1 MSSPA
6 PTPTPPTGSPTP
18 SPHATPPAAGAT
30 DEPQAPPATHAS
42 PATHTVRAAEP
53 ANPAGTANPANRADP
68 VSPVRTAKPVDA
80 AEERRQRRFA
90 LIGGSL
96 GNLVEWYDWFIYA
109 SFAIYFAD
117 SFFPGD
123 NPTTKLMNTA
133 GIFAVGFL
141 MRPVGGWVLGRAADR
156 HGRKS
161 ALTLTVTMM
170 SVAALLIAI
179 APTYDQAGYGGAL
192 VLLLA
197 RLLQGM
203 SIGGEYAASATYLTE
218 ASARHRRGLGSS
230 FQYVSMTCGQLLGLG
245 ILITL
250 QHTLT
255 KGQLESWGWRIPFL
269 LGTVFAV
276 VVYWLRRR
284 LTETQAFQEKSVD
297 GPDDGAGTLKVLWQ
311 HRRQAGLV
319 MALTLGGTVA
329 YYTYTTYLTKYL
341 IGSAGMPKN
350 TATLVSFT
358 ALAVFAVL
366 QPFAGALSDRIG
378 RRPLLIT
385 FAVGC
390 TVGTYPIMTAL
401 GSASS
406 YWPALGLSLI
416 ALVVV
421 TGYTSINAAVKAEL
435 FPTRVRAL
443 GVALPYAI
451 ANALFGGTAEY
462 VALWFKNSGHESM
475 FFWYVSG
482 CALVSLVT
490 YLLMP
495 DTRNVALSRAEE
507 AADDPSPTET
517 SHPADALAPGGAATT
532 AAPTAEAVAT
542 EAATAEAKAKAEIGG
557 LRSAGAP

>member
-1 MSSPA
+1 MSASAVSP
-6 PTPTPPTGSPTP
+6 GSPSGPPPGAASRTASGTP
-18 SPHATPPAAGAT
+18 SG
-30 DEPQAPPATHAS
+30 D
-42 PATHTVRAAEP
+42 
-53 ANPAGTANPANRADP
+53 
-68 VSPVRTAKPVDA
+68 
-80 AEERRQRRFA
+80 ERRRRRLA
-90 LIGGSL
+90 LVGGSL
-96 GNLVEWYDWFIYA
+96 GNLVEWYDWFVYA
-109 SFAIYFAD
+109 SFALYFAD
-117 SFFPGD
+117 SFFPGG
-123 NPTTKLMNTA
+123 NETAKLMNTA

-141 MRPVGGWVLGRAADR
+141 MRPVGGWILGRAADR

-170 SVAALLIAI
+170 SVAALLIAV
-179 APTYDQAGYGGAL
+179 APTYGQAGPFGAV

-197 RLLQGM
+197 RLLQGL

-218 ASARHRRGLGSS
+218 ASARNRRGLGSS

-255 KGQLESWGWRIPFL
+255 KQQLGSWGWRIPFI
-269 LGTVFAV
+269 LGAVFALV
-276 VVYWLRRR
+276 VFWLRRR
-284 LTETQAFQEKSVD
+284 LEETDAFKEA
-297 GPDDGAGTLKVLWQ
+297 GAHDDSARGSLKALWE

-341 IGSAGMPKN
+341 VTSAGMNKN

-358 ALAVFAVL
+358 ALTVFAVL
-366 QPFAGALSDRIG
+366 QPFAGMLSDRIG

-406 YWPALGLSLI
+406 YWSALGLSLL
-416 ALVVV
+416 ALVIV

-443 GVALPYAI
+443 GVALPYAV

-462 VALWFKNSGHESM
+462 VALWFKDAGHEKA

-490 YLLMP
+490 YVLMP
-495 DTRNVALSRAEE
+495 DTRNAALTRAEE
-507 AADDPSPTET
+507 E
-517 SHPADALAPGGAATT
+517 GAGEAGK
-532 AAPTAEAVAT
+532 APTAA
-542 EAATAEAKAKAEIGG
+542 
-557 LRSAGAP
+557 AGAAR

>member
-1 MSSPA
+1 MPGS
-6 PTPTPPTGSPTP
+6 TPQ
-18 SPHATPPAAGAT
+18 
-30 DEPQAPPATHAS
+30 DL
-42 PATHTVRAAEP
+42 
-53 ANPAGTANPANRADP
+53 
-68 VSPVRTAKPVDA
+68 
-80 AEERRQRRFA
+80 RRKRRLA
-90 LIGGSL
+90 LVGGSL
-96 GNLVEWYDWFIYA
+96 GNLVEWYDWFVYA

-123 NPTTKLMNTA
+123 NPTTQLMNTA

-170 SVAALLIAI
+170 SVAALLIAA
-179 APTYDQAGYGGAL
+179 APTYGQAGYFGAV

-218 ASARHRRGLGSS
+218 ASARNRRGLGSS

-245 ILITL
+245 MLITM

-255 KGQLESWGWRIPFL
+255 TAQLESWGWRIPFL
-269 LGTVFAV
+269 LGAFFAV
-276 VVYWLRRR
+276 VVFWLRRR
-284 LTETQAFQEKSVD
+284 LQETDAFAEEASAEGGHD
-297 GPDDGAGTLKVLWQ
+297 ARGTLKALWQ

-341 IGSAGMPKN
+341 VGSAGMAKT

-358 ALAVFAVL
+358 ALALFAVL
-366 QPFAGALSDRIG
+366 QPFAGMLSDRIG

-406 YWPALGLSLI
+406 YWSALGLSLL
-416 ALVVV
+416 ALVIV

-435 FPTRVRAL
+435 FPTRIRAL

-462 VALWFKNSGHESM
+462 VALWFKDSGHETG

-482 CALVSLVT
+482 CALISLVT
-490 YLLMP
+490 YVLMP
-495 DTRNVALSRAEE
+495 DTRDAVLSRVEAEAE
-507 AADDPSPTET
+507 ADSAQGRASAADPVD
-517 SHPADALAPGGAATT
+517 
-532 AAPTAEAVAT
+532 VV
-542 EAATAEAKAKAEIGG
+542 
-557 LRSAGAP
+557 R

>member
-1 MSSPA
+1 MSSSVVMPA
-6 PTPTPPTGSPTP
+6 QPPG
-18 SPHATPPAAGAT
+18 
-30 DEPQAPPATHAS
+30 D
-42 PATHTVRAAEP
+42 
-53 ANPAGTANPANRADP
+53 
-68 VSPVRTAKPVDA
+68 
-80 AEERRQRRFA
+80 ERRKRRLA
-90 LIGGSL
+90 LVGGSL
-96 GNLVEWYDWFIYA
+96 GNLVEWYDWFVYA

-117 SFFPGD
+117 SFFPND
-123 NPTTKLMNTA
+123 NPTTQLMNTA

-141 MRPVGGWVLGRAADR
+141 MRPVGGWILGRAADR

-170 SVAALLIAI
+170 SVAALLIAV
-179 APTYDQAGYGGAL
+179 APTYGQAGYFGAL

-218 ASARHRRGLGSS
+218 ASARNRRGLGSS

-255 KGQLESWGWRIPFL
+255 TAQLESWGWRLPFVIGAL
-269 LGTVFAV
+269 FAV
-276 VVYWLRRR
+276 VVFWLRRR
-284 LTETQAFQEKSVD
+284 LQETDAFKEESASAET
-297 GPDDGAGTLKVLWQ
+297 GGEAHDDSTRGTLRALWQ
-311 HRRQAGLV
+311 YRRQAGLV

-341 IGSAGMPKN
+341 VGSAGMEKT

-358 ALAVFAVL
+358 ALTLFAVL
-366 QPFAGALSDRIG
+366 QPFAGMLSDRIG

-406 YWPALGLSLI
+406 YWSALGLSLL
-416 ALVVV
+416 ALVII

-462 VALWFKNSGHESM
+462 VALWFKNSGHETM

-482 CALVSLVT
+482 CALISLVT
-490 YLLMP
+490 YVLMP
-495 DTRNVALSRAEE
+495 DTRNAALSRAEAEADGDGDGDGDGKDDPGRSAVAPAE
-507 AADDPSPTET
+507 AA
-517 SHPADALAPGGAATT
+517 
-532 AAPTAEAVAT
+532 
-542 EAATAEAKAKAEIGG
+542 
-557 LRSAGAP
+557 R

>member
-1 MSSPA
+1 MPSSTALPA
-6 PTPTPPTGSPTP
+6 PPPPL
-18 SPHATPPAAGAT
+18 PPQ
-30 DEPQAPPATHAS
+30 D
-42 PATHTVRAAEP
+42 
-53 ANPAGTANPANRADP
+53 ADLRRKR
-68 VSPVRTAKPVDA
+68 RT
-80 AEERRQRRFA
+80 A

-96 GNLVEWYDWFIYA
+96 GNLVEWYDWFVYA

-123 NPTTKLMNTA
+123 NPTTQLMNTA

-141 MRPVGGWVLGRAADR
+141 MRPVGGWILGRAADR
-156 HGRKS
+156 RGRKS

-170 SVAALLIAI
+170 SVAALLIAV
-179 APTYDQAGYGGAL
+179 APTYGQAGYFGAL

-218 ASARHRRGLGSS
+218 ASARNRRGLGSS

-245 ILITL
+245 ILITM

-255 KGQLESWGWRIPFL
+255 TAQLESWGWRIPFV
-269 LGTVFAV
+269 LGALFAV
-276 VVYWLRRR
+276 VVFWLRRR
-284 LTETQAFQEKSVD
+284 LQETDAFTEQASQGED
-297 GPDDGAGTLKVLWQ
+297 AADDSTRGTLKVLWQ

-341 IGSAGMPKN
+341 VGSAGMAKT

-358 ALAVFAVL
+358 ALTLFAVL
-366 QPFAGALSDRIG
+366 QPFAGMLSDRIG

-406 YWPALGLSLI
+406 YWSALGLSLL
-416 ALVVV
+416 ALVIV

-462 VALWFKNSGHESM
+462 VALWFKSGGHEKL

-495 DTRNVALSRAEE
+495 DTRGAALSSAEAE
-507 AADDPSPTET
+507 
-517 SHPADALAPGGAATT
+517 ADAEAGAGARPDAGGSRAPSVGAA
-532 AAPTAEAVAT
+532 
-542 EAATAEAKAKAEIGG
+542 
-557 LRSAGAP
+557 R

>member
-1 MSSPA
+1 MPA
-6 PTPTPPTGSPTP
+6 Q
-18 SPHATPPAAGAT
+18 PPA
-30 DEPQAPPATHAS
+30 D
-42 PATHTVRAAEP
+42 
-53 ANPAGTANPANRADP
+53 
-68 VSPVRTAKPVDA
+68 
-80 AEERRQRRFA
+80 ERRKRRLA
-90 LIGGSL
+90 LVGGSL
-96 GNLVEWYDWFIYA
+96 GNLVEWYDWFVYA

-123 NPTTKLMNTA
+123 NPTTQLMNTA

-141 MRPVGGWVLGRAADR
+141 MRPVGGWILGRAADR

-170 SVAALLIAI
+170 SVAALLIAV
-179 APTYDQAGYGGAL
+179 APTYGQAGYFGAL

-218 ASARHRRGLGSS
+218 ASARNRRGLGSS

-255 KGQLESWGWRIPFL
+255 TAQLESWGWRLPFV
-269 LGTVFAV
+269 LGALFAV
-276 VVYWLRRR
+276 IVFWLRRR
-284 LTETQAFQEKSVD
+284 LQETDAFKEESASAEAGGEVH
-297 GPDDGAGTLKVLWQ
+297 DDSTRGTLKALWQ
-311 HRRQAGLV
+311 YRRQAGLV

-341 IGSAGMPKN
+341 VGSAGMEKT

-358 ALAVFAVL
+358 ALTLFAVL
-366 QPFAGALSDRIG
+366 QPFAGMLSDRIG

-406 YWPALGLSLI
+406 YWSALGLSLL
-416 ALVVV
+416 ALVIV

-462 VALWFKNSGHESM
+462 VALWFKNSGHETM

-482 CALVSLVT
+482 CALISLVT
-490 YLLMP
+490 YVLMP
-495 DTRNVALSRAEE
+495 DTRNAALSRAEAEADGEGDGKGDQGRSATAPAE
-507 AADDPSPTET
+507 AA
-517 SHPADALAPGGAATT
+517 H
-532 AAPTAEAVAT
+532 
-542 EAATAEAKAKAEIGG
+542 
-557 LRSAGAP
+557 

>member
-1 MSSPA
+1 MSPSAVAPGSQPGPSPA
-6 PTPTPPTGSPTP
+6 PP
-18 SPHATPPAAGAT
+18 SV
-30 DEPQAPPATHAS
+30 DE
-42 PATHTVRAAEP
+42 R
-53 ANPAGTANPANRADP
+53 
-68 VSPVRTAKPVDA
+68 K
-80 AEERRQRRFA
+80 RRRLA
-90 LIGGSL
+90 LVGGSL
-96 GNLVEWYDWFIYA
+96 GNLVEWYDWFVYA

-123 NPTTKLMNTA
+123 NPTTQLMNTA

-141 MRPVGGWVLGRAADR
+141 MRPVGGWILGRAADR

-170 SVAALLIAI
+170 SVAALLIAV
-179 APTYDQAGYGGAL
+179 APTYGQAGYFGAL

-218 ASARHRRGLGSS
+218 ASARNRRGLGSS

-245 ILITL
+245 ILITM

-255 KGQLESWGWRIPFL
+255 IAQLESWGWRIPFV
-269 LGTVFAV
+269 LGALFAV
-276 VVYWLRRR
+276 VVFWLRRR
-284 LTETQAFQEKSVD
+284 LQETDAFQEEAASGED
-297 GPDDGAGTLKVLWQ
+297 AHDDSTRGTLKALWQ
-311 HRRQAGLV
+311 YRRQAGLV

-341 IGSAGMPKN
+341 VGSAGMPKT

-358 ALAVFAVL
+358 ALTLFAVL
-366 QPFAGALSDRIG
+366 QPFAGMLSDRIG

-406 YWPALGLSLI
+406 YWSALGLSLL
-416 ALVVV
+416 ALVII

-462 VALWFKNSGHESM
+462 VALWFKNSGHETM

-482 CALVSLVT
+482 CALISLVT
-490 YLLMP
+490 YVLMP
-495 DTRNVALSRAEE
+495 DTRDAALSRAE
-507 AADDPSPTET
+507 AG
-517 SHPADALAPGGAATT
+517 ADADRAG
-532 AAPTAEAVAT
+532 AEAV
-542 EAATAEAKAKAEIGG
+542 
-557 LRSAGAP
+557 R

>member
-1 MSSPA
+1 MSSSA
-6 PTPTPPTGSPTP
+6 VTHGSP
-18 SPHATPPAAGAT
+18 H
-30 DEPQAPPATHAS
+30 
-42 PATHTVRAAEP
+42 R
-53 ANPAGTANPANRADP
+53 
-68 VSPVRTAKPVDA
+68 
-80 AEERRQRRFA
+80 EERARRRLA

-96 GNLVEWYDWFIYA
+96 GNLVEWYDWFVYA

-123 NPTTKLMNTA
+123 NPTTQLLNTA

-141 MRPVGGWVLGRAADR
+141 MRPVGGWILGRAADR

-170 SVAALLIAI
+170 SVAALMIAV
-179 APTYDQAGYGGAL
+179 APTYGQAGYFGAL

-197 RLLQGM
+197 RLLQGL

-218 ASARHRRGLGSS
+218 ASARDRRGLGSS

-245 ILITL
+245 ILITM

-255 KGQLESWGWRIPFL
+255 AAQLSSWGWRIPFV
-269 LGTVFAV
+269 LGALFAV
-276 VVYWLRRR
+276 VVFWLRRR
-284 LTETQAFQEKSVD
+284 LQETDAFKEESAESEE
-297 GPDDGAGTLKVLWQ
+297 GGAHDDSPRGSLKALWQ

-341 IGSAGMPKN
+341 VGSAGLPKT

-358 ALAVFAVL
+358 ALALFAVL
-366 QPFAGALSDRIG
+366 QPFAGMLSDRIG

-390 TVGTYPIMTAL
+390 TLGTYPIMTAL
-401 GSASS
+401 GSADS
-406 YWPALGLSLI
+406 YWPALGLSLL
-416 ALVVV
+416 ALVIV

-462 VALWFKNSGHESM
+462 VALWFKSGGHEKM

-495 DTRNVALSRAEE
+495 DTRDAALSRAEAAE
-507 AADDPSPTET
+507 AGA
-517 SHPADALAPGGAATT
+517 AGGGAAS
-532 AAPTAEAVAT
+532 
-542 EAATAEAKAKAEIGG
+542 AKAG
-557 LRSAGAP
+557 AGAAR

>member
-1 MSSPA
+1 MPA
-6 PTPTPPTGSPTP
+6 Q
-18 SPHATPPAAGAT
+18 PPA
-30 DEPQAPPATHAS
+30 D
-42 PATHTVRAAEP
+42 
-53 ANPAGTANPANRADP
+53 
-68 VSPVRTAKPVDA
+68 
-80 AEERRQRRFA
+80 ERRKRRLA
-90 LIGGSL
+90 LVGGSL
-96 GNLVEWYDWFIYA
+96 GNLVEWYDWFVYA

-123 NPTTKLMNTA
+123 NPTTQLMNTA

-141 MRPVGGWVLGRAADR
+141 MRPVGGWILGRAADR

-170 SVAALLIAI
+170 SVAALLIAV
-179 APTYDQAGYGGAL
+179 APTYGQAGYFGAL

-218 ASARHRRGLGSS
+218 ASARNRRGLGSS

-255 KGQLESWGWRIPFL
+255 TAQLESWGWRLPFV
-269 LGTVFAV
+269 LGALFAV
-276 VVYWLRRR
+276 IVFWLRRR
-284 LTETQAFQEKSVD
+284 LQETDAFKEESASAEA
-297 GPDDGAGTLKVLWQ
+297 GGEAHDDSTRGTLKALWQ
-311 HRRQAGLV
+311 YRRQAGLV

-341 IGSAGMPKN
+341 VGSAGMEKT

-358 ALAVFAVL
+358 ALTLFAVL
-366 QPFAGALSDRIG
+366 QPFAGMLSDRIG

-406 YWPALGLSLI
+406 YWSALGLSLL
-416 ALVVV
+416 ALVIV

-462 VALWFKNSGHESM
+462 VALWFKNSGHETM

-482 CALVSLVT
+482 CALISLVT
-490 YLLMP
+490 YVLMP
-495 DTRNVALSRAEE
+495 DTRNAALSRAEAEADGEGDGKGGGKGDQGRSAAAPAE
-507 AADDPSPTET
+507 AA
-517 SHPADALAPGGAATT
+517 H
-532 AAPTAEAVAT
+532 
-542 EAATAEAKAKAEIGG
+542 
-557 LRSAGAP
+557 

>member
-1 MSSPA
+1 MSSSTV
-6 PTPTPPTGSPTP
+6 TP
-18 SPHATPPAAGAT
+18 
-30 DEPQAPPATHAS
+30 AS
-42 PATHTVRAAEP
+42 PP
-53 ANPAGTANPANRADP
+53 PGD
-68 VSPVRTAKPVDA
+68 
-80 AEERRQRRFA
+80 ERGKRRLA
-90 LIGGSL
+90 LVGGSL
-96 GNLVEWYDWFIYA
+96 GNLVEWYDWFVYA

-123 NPTTKLMNTA
+123 NPTTQLMNTA

-170 SVAALLIAI
+170 SVAALLIAV
-179 APTYDQAGYGGAL
+179 APTYGQAGYFGAL

-218 ASARHRRGLGSS
+218 ASARNRRGLGSS

-255 KGQLESWGWRIPFL
+255 TAQLESWGWRIPFV
-269 LGTVFAV
+269 LGALFAV
-276 VVYWLRRR
+276 VVFWLRRR
-284 LTETQAFQEKSVD
+284 LQETDAFKEEASGED
-297 GPDDGAGTLKVLWQ
+297 AGDDSARGTLKVLWQ

-341 IGSAGMPKN
+341 VGSAGMEKT

-358 ALAVFAVL
+358 ALTLFAVL
-366 QPFAGALSDRIG
+366 QPFAGMLSDRIG

-406 YWPALGLSLI
+406 YWSALGLSLL
-416 ALVVV
+416 ALVII

-462 VALWFKNSGHESM
+462 VALWFKSSGHETL

-490 YLLMP
+490 YVLMP
-495 DTRNVALSRAEE
+495 DTRDAALSRAE
-507 AADDPSPTET
+507 AQ
-517 SHPADALAPGGAATT
+517 ADA
-532 AAPTAEAVAT
+532 E
-542 EAATAEAKAKAEIGG
+542 AEAKAKARADGG
-557 LRSAGAP
+557 PDRPAAAPVGF

>member
-1 MSSPA
+1 MS
-6 PTPTPPTGSPTP
+6 P
-18 SPHATPPAAGAT
+18 SAALPRKPSG
-30 DEPQAPPATHAS
+30 DE
-42 PATHTVRAAEP
+42 RA
-53 ANPAGTANPANRADP
+53 
-68 VSPVRTAKPVDA
+68 K
-80 AEERRQRRFA
+80 RRLA

-96 GNLVEWYDWFIYA
+96 GNLVEWYDWFVYA
-109 SFAIYFAD
+109 TFAIYFAD
-117 SFFPGD
+117 SFFPGE
-123 NPTTKLMNTA
+123 NPTTQLMNTA

-161 ALTLTVTMM
+161 ALTLTVAMM
-170 SVAALLIAI
+170 SVAALLISV
-179 APTYDQAGYGGAL
+179 APTYGQAGYVGAL

-218 ASARHRRGLGSS
+218 ASARGRRGLGSS
-230 FQYVSMTCGQLLGLG
+230 MQYVSMTCGQLLGLG

-250 QHTLT
+250 QQTLSAP
-255 KGQLESWGWRIPFL
+255 QLSSWGWRIPFV
-269 LGTVFAV
+269 LGALFAV
-276 VVYWLRRR
+276 VVFWLRRR
-284 LTETQAFQEKSVD
+284 LEETEAFTEQSA
-297 GPDDGAGTLKVLWQ
+297 GRGRDDTRGTLKALWQ

-341 IGSAGMPKN
+341 IGSAGMAKT

-358 ALAVFAVL
+358 SLTVFAVL

-401 GSASS
+401 RSASS
-406 YWPALGLSLI
+406 YWSALGLSLL
-416 ALVVV
+416 ALVIV

-443 GVALPYAI
+443 GVALPYGI

-462 VALWFKNSGHESM
+462 VALWFKDAGHETM

-482 CALVSLVT
+482 CALISLVT
-490 YLLMP
+490 YVLMP
-495 DTRNVALSRAEE
+495 DTRDAALSRAE
-507 AADDPSPTET
+507 
-517 SHPADALAPGGAATT
+517 ADAAPEAGSLPPVT
-532 AAPTAEAVAT
+532 AA
-542 EAATAEAKAKAEIGG
+542 G
-557 LRSAGAP
+557 

>member
-1 MSSPA
+1 MP
-6 PTPTPPTGSPTP
+6 
-18 SPHATPPAAGAT
+18 
-30 DEPQAPPATHAS
+30 AS
-42 PATHTVRAAEP
+42 PP
-53 ANPAGTANPANRADP
+53 GD
-68 VSPVRTAKPVDA
+68 
-80 AEERRQRRFA
+80 ERRKRRLA
-90 LIGGSL
+90 LVGGSL
-96 GNLVEWYDWFIYA
+96 GNLVEWYDWFVYA

-123 NPTTKLMNTA
+123 NPTTQLMNTA

-141 MRPVGGWVLGRAADR
+141 MRPVGGWILGRAADR

-170 SVAALLIAI
+170 SVAALLIAV
-179 APTYDQAGYGGAL
+179 APTYGQAGYFGAL

-218 ASARHRRGLGSS
+218 ASARNRRGLGSS

-255 KGQLESWGWRIPFL
+255 TAQLESWGWRLPFL
-269 LGTVFAV
+269 LGALFAV
-276 VVYWLRRR
+276 VVFWLRRR
-284 LTETQAFQEKSVD
+284 LQETDAFKEESAAAEAGGD
-297 GPDDGAGTLKVLWQ
+297 AHDDSTRGTLKALWQ
-311 HRRQAGLV
+311 YRRQAGLV

-341 IGSAGMPKN
+341 VGSAGMEKT

-358 ALAVFAVL
+358 ALTLFAVL
-366 QPFAGALSDRIG
+366 QPFAGMLSDRIG

-406 YWPALGLSLI
+406 YWSALGLSLL
-416 ALVVV
+416 ALVII

-462 VALWFKNSGHESM
+462 VALWFKNSGHEKM

-482 CALVSLVT
+482 CALISLVT
-490 YLLMP
+490 YVLMP
-495 DTRNVALSRAEE
+495 DTRNAALSRAEAEAEADGEPGQERPAAAPAE
-507 AADDPSPTET
+507 AA
-517 SHPADALAPGGAATT
+517 
-532 AAPTAEAVAT
+532 
-542 EAATAEAKAKAEIGG
+542 
-557 LRSAGAP
+557 R